1 VRRSRGARTRLA
13 EALPSQIAVSAAS
26 TGPAAASIAVTCGE
40 NRTAAASSRS
50 STAAST
56 IHASSPTH
64 CSHDENSSAAPAAS
78 PWMRISCTAV
88 AAFGGSASQTFNVR
102 SRPIDA
108 ALSA

>member
-1 VRRSRGARTRLA
+1 M
-13 EALPSQIAVSAAS
+13 AVSAAVAPS
-26 TGPAAASIAVTCGE
+26 ESAEPTAVMCGE

-56 IHASSPTH
+56 IHASSPTR

-78 PWMRISCTAV
+78 PCTRISCTAV
-88 AAFGGSASQTFNVR
+88 AACGGSASHTLSPR
-102 SRPIDA
+102 SKATEP